1 MQQTAIYE
9 ISEEYHAELHRK
21 GIPHKN
27 VTNKYWNKPH
37 VEIVLEFDEELA
49 AELFPL
55 TAEHEYRIS
64 NGVRVPRT
72 DTAGNFEF
80 FYADFT
86 QTIRNATVEP
96 ISTVLDVHDYV
107 KKLIEDT
114 YYNVININHILD
126 IIKHRHDQW
135 PAANAQAAILE
146 EQRKKLYAEQ
156 EARYIEESKQKD
168 EQQRAQRK
176 EAEAKEA
183 ELLVKQLAWIKEH
196 GSDRLKK
203 SFEKNYKCKKLYLLE
218 RLKHDVGNYVLDY
231 DAKIERKDR
240 SCPSMEALLEV
251 ERIEKI
257 EGITEAKVV
266 WLPYGTAI
274 EDYNDASEGIEAKF
288 FGYWIY
294 STEY

>member
-27 VTNKYWNKPH
+27 VTVRNSSRTY
-37 VEIVLEFDEELA
+37 VEITLEFDEQLA
-49 AELFPL
+49 AELYPL
-55 TAEHEYRIS
+55 TAEHKYKLEM
-64 NGVRVPRT
+64 GTRVPKHNA
-72 DTAGNFEF
+72 DKSFSFYNANFSKE
-80 FYADFT
+80 
-86 QTIRNATVEP
+86 
-96 ISTVLDVHDYV
+96 ISSSKVTPDDHVIGIHDYV
-107 KKLIEDT
+107 KTK
-114 YYNVININHILD
+114 INKEFTNIVDINEFILD
-126 IIKHRHDQW
+126 IQRKQSEW
-135 PAANAQAAILE
+135 PLANAQAAVLE

-156 EARYIEESKQKD
+156 VARDAEQYKLKE
-168 EQQRAQRK
+168 EQQRAQWEEEEKR
-176 EAEAKEA
+176 EAEALA
-183 ELLVKQLAWIKEH
+183 SQLAWIKEH
-196 GSDRLKK
+196 GSERLIK
-203 SFEKNYKCKKLYLLE
+203 SFDKGYKCKKLYLLE

-231 DAKIERKDR
+231 DAKIERKGR

-294 STEY
+294 TTEY